1 MPMFPTEVVLAT
13 SKVAVTERAALML
26 TVQLPVPEQAPDQPA
41 KVEPAAAAA
50 VSVTLV
56 PEE

>member
-1 MPMFPTEVVLAT
+1 MSATDVVLGA
-13 SKVAVTERAALML
+13 SKLAETERSALML

-41 KVEPAAAAA
+41 KFDPAAGEA

-56 PEE
+56 PEV